1 MRPLRAPT
9 RRTVPPPVLVVI
21 AVIVASVVCF
31 RTKHTVTLV
40 SQFPFKHIQ
49 IILRLY
55 KSPAETLL
63 GFDVDSCAVAF
74 NGTDVLMTPRAHFAL
89 VSQYNTVR
97 CHTPTTTSVGVP
109 FILHI
114 DTA

>member
-97 CHTPTTTSVGVP
+97 CHTPTTTAVGAP
-109 FILHI
+109 YI
-114 DTA
+114 